1 MFIKVNDLK
10 KSYGNG
16 RMSAEILKGVSFEV
30 KVGEILTVLG
40 PSGSGKSTLL
50 NLIPRFFDVQKGS
63 VKVDGVDVRNLIG
76 GLDTADSGSIQIDG
90 TDIVGLSEKK
100 LSAFRRNTF
109 GFIYQFYNLVSDLNV
124 YENVEVC
131 HWLGDKSLEIE
142 DMLSRVGMMEHKNKF
157 PDELSGG
164 MQQRV
169 SIARALSKNPKIL
182 FCDEPTGALD
192 YRSAHDVLEV
202 IEDIHKKSN
211 TTIIIV
217 THNTAIA
224 DMSDH
229 VIEIKDGIVALD
241 KYNDNILSAAEVEW

>member
-50 NLIPRFFDVQKGS
+50 
-63 VKVDGVDVRNLIG
+63 NLIG

-157 PDELSGG
+157 PDDFQGECSKGSAL
-164 MQQRV
+164 QEPCLKIQRYFF
-169 SIARALSKNPKIL
+169 ATNPQAAL
-182 FCDEPTGALD
+182 
-192 YRSAHDVLEV
+192 
-202 IEDIHKKSN
+202 
-211 TTIIIV
+211 V
-217 THNTAIA
+217 TDRHT
-224 DMSDH
+224 MF
-229 VIEIKDGIVALD
+229 
-241 KYNDNILSAAEVEW
+241 

>member
-1 MFIKVNDLK
+1 MFIEVKNLK
-10 KSYGNG
+10 KAYKNG
-16 RMSAEILKGVSFEV
+16 KVQSEILKGVSFDV
-30 KVGEILTVLG
+30 KAGEILTILG

-50 NLIPRFFDVQKGS
+50 NLM
-63 VKVDGVDVRNLIG
+63 G
-76 GLDTADSGSIQIDG
+76 GLYNPMTLDTADSGSIKIDG
-90 TDIVGLSEKK
+90 TDIVGMSEKD
-100 LSAFRRNTF
+100 LSKFRRNTF

-131 HWLGDKSLEIE
+131 HWLGDKSIKIDDIL
-142 DMLSRVGMMEHKNKF
+142 DRVGMAEHKKKF

-169 SIARALSKNPKIL
+169 SIARAIAKNPKIL

-192 YRSAHDVLEV
+192 YKSAHDVLEV

-217 THNTAIA
+217 THNIAIA

-229 VIEIKDGIVALD
+229 IIEIRDGVVALD
-241 KYNDNILSAAEVEW
+241 QHNDKVLSASEVEW

>member
-1 MFIKVNDLK
+1 MFIEVKNLK
-10 KSYGNG
+10 KAYKNG
-16 RMSAEILKGVSFEV
+16 KVQSEILKGVSFDV
-30 KVGEILTVLG
+30 KAGEILTILG

-50 NLIPRFFDVQKGS
+50 NLM
-63 VKVDGVDVRNLIG
+63 G
-76 GLDTADSGSIQIDG
+76 GLDTADSGSIKIDG
-90 TDIVGLSEKK
+90 TDIVGMSEKD
-100 LSAFRRNTF
+100 LSKFRRNTF

-131 HWLGDKSLEIE
+131 HWLGDKSIKIDDIL
-142 DMLSRVGMMEHKNKF
+142 DRVGMAEHKKKF

-169 SIARALSKNPKIL
+169 SIARAIAKNPKIL
-182 FCDEPTGALD
+182 FYDEPTGALD
-192 YRSAHDVLEV
+192 YKSAHDVLEM

-217 THNTAIA
+217 THNIAIA

-229 VIEIKDGIVALD
+229 IIEIRDGVVALD
-241 KYNDNILSAAEVEW
+241 QHNDKVLSASEVEW

>member
-1 MFIKVNDLK
+1 MSIKVTGLRK
-10 KSYGNG
+10 KYGSG
-16 RMSAEILKGVSFEV
+16 KISAEILKGIDFEI
-30 KVGEILTVLG
+30 KDGEILTVLG

-50 NLIPRFFDVQKGS
+50 NL
-63 VKVDGVDVRNLIG
+63 LG
-76 GLDTADSGSIQIDG
+76 GLDSADSGSIEING
-90 TDIVGLSEKK
+90 TDITK
-100 LSAFRRNTF
+100 LSVKELTAFRRNNF

-131 HWLGDKSLEIE
+131 HWLGDKSTDIKAMLESVN
-142 DMLSRVGMMEHKNKF
+142 MWEHKNKF

-192 YRSAHDVLEV
+192 YKSAHDVLNV
-202 IEDIHKKSN
+202 IENVHKKSN
-211 TTIIIV
+211 TTVILV
-217 THNTAIA
+217 THNRAIA

-229 VIEIKDGIVALD
+229 VIEIKDGKVALD
-241 KYNDNILSAAEVEW
+241 THNANPLSAKEVEW

>member
-1 MFIKVNDLK
+1 MFIEVKNPKKAYKNGKVQ
-10 KSYGNG
+10 S
-16 RMSAEILKGVSFEV
+16 EILKGVSFDV
-30 KVGEILTVLG
+30 KAGEILTILG

-50 NLIPRFFDVQKGS
+50 NLM
-63 VKVDGVDVRNLIG
+63 G
-76 GLDTADSGSIQIDG
+76 GLDTADSGSIKIDG
-90 TDIVGLSEKK
+90 TDIVGMSEKD
-100 LSAFRRNTF
+100 LSKFRRNTF

-131 HWLGDKSLEIE
+131 HWLGDKSIKIDDIL
-142 DMLSRVGMMEHKNKF
+142 DRVGMAEHKKKF

-169 SIARALSKNPKIL
+169 SIARAIAKNPKIL

-192 YRSAHDVLEV
+192 YKSAHDVLEM

-217 THNTAIA
+217 THNIAIA

-229 VIEIKDGIVALD
+229 IIEIRDGVVALD
-241 KYNDNILSAAEVEW
+241 QHNDKVLSASEVEW

>member
-1 MFIKVNDLK
+1 
-10 KSYGNG
+10 
-16 RMSAEILKGVSFEV
+16 MSAEILKGVSFEV

-50 NLIPRFFDVQKGS
+50 
-63 VKVDGVDVRNLIG
+63 NLIG

-182 FCDEPTGALD
+182 FATNPQALLITD
-192 YRSAHDVLEV
+192 RHTMFWKL
-202 IEDIHKKSN
+202 
-211 TTIIIV
+211 
-217 THNTAIA
+217 
-224 DMSDH
+224 
-229 VIEIKDGIVALD
+229 
-241 KYNDNILSAAEVEW
+241 

>member
-1 MFIKVNDLK
+1 MFIEVKNLK
-10 KSYGNG
+10 KAYKNG
-16 RMSAEILKGVSFEV
+16 KVQSEILKGVSFDV
-30 KVGEILTVLG
+30 KAGEILTILG

-50 NLIPRFFDVQKGS
+50 NLM
-63 VKVDGVDVRNLIG
+63 G
-76 GLDTADSGSIQIDG
+76 GLDTADSGSIKIDG
-90 TDIVGLSEKK
+90 TDIVGMSEKD
-100 LSAFRRNTF
+100 LSKFRRNTF

-131 HWLGDKSLEIE
+131 HWLGDKSIKIDDIL
-142 DMLSRVGMMEHKNKF
+142 DRVGMAEHKKKF

-169 SIARALSKNPKIL
+169 SIARAIAKNPKIL
-182 FCDEPTGALD
+182 FCDEPTGSHD
-192 YRSAHDVLEV
+192 YKSAQDVLEV

-217 THNTAIA
+217 THNIAIA

-229 VIEIKDGIVALD
+229 IIEIRDGVVALD
-241 KYNDNILSAAEVEW
+241 QHNDKVLSASEVEW

>member
-1 MFIKVNDLK
+1 MDIKVKNLK
-10 KSYGNG
+10 KRYGNSK
-16 RMSAEILKGVSFEV
+16 MSAEILKDVSFKV
-30 KVGEILTVLG
+30 KEGEILTVLG

-50 NLIPRFFDVQKGS
+50 NLM
-63 VKVDGVDVRNLIG
+63 G
-76 GLDTADSGSIQIDG
+76 GLDNADSGSIEIGG
-90 TDIVGLSEKK
+90 TNIVGLPEKK
-100 LSAFRRNTF
+100 LSEFRRNTF

-131 HWLGDKSLEIE
+131 HWLGDKSVEVRDVLE
-142 DMLSRVGMMEHKNKF
+142 RVGMWEHRNKF

-169 SIARALSKNPKIL
+169 SIARAVSKNPEIL

-192 YRSAHDVLEV
+192 YSSAHDVLGV
-202 IEDIHKKSN
+202 IEEIHKKSN

-229 VIEIKDGIVALD
+229 VIEIKDGKVAFD
-241 KYNDNILSAAEVEW
+241 RYNDKILSASEVEW

>member
-10 KSYGNG
+10 KRYGNG

-50 NLIPRFFDVQKGS
+50 
-63 VKVDGVDVRNLIG
+63 NLIG

-229 VIEIKDGIVALD
+229 VIEIKDGMVALD